1 MPVIESMTIER
12 IRMPAVSPSGKIRSA
27 SASVRGR
34 RPGSSNPP
42 PQLGVST
49 RDVSDESNQHRE
61 TATSS
66 FPPCLMDAGPLYRFM
81 TSGWHTLELP
91 L

>member
-1 MPVIESMTIER
+1 
-12 IRMPAVSPSGKIRSA
+12 
-27 SASVRGR
+27 
-34 RPGSSNPP
+34 
-42 PQLGVST
+42 
-49 RDVSDESNQHRE
+49 VSDESNQHRE

-66 FPPCLMDAGPLYRFM
+66 FPPCLMNAGPLYRFM